1 MDSWKNELDG
11 DPIAS
16 QTGGII
22 KAFYDKA
29 NKIKY
34 FSEMATGGKV
44 MWSKLHSDANS
55 GTVYPKPKNIDWQ
68 RNVQTLSSVETSEW
82 QGWAVTKFKKKTEG
96 NFDIA
101 CSGVST
107 FYLNDLHPL
116 NGDMFRTGL
125 IWNSVKILK
134 GSIYYM

>member
-1 MDSWKNELDG
+1 MPGCFILSIAVLLIFSSFHFEIACSVKHFNFGKSKWYFLGPWIVGKNELDG

-55 GTVYPKPKNIDWQ
+55 GTVYPKPKHIDWQ

-82 QGWAVTKFKKKTEG
+82 H
-96 NFDIA
+96 I
-101 CSGVST
+101 
-107 FYLNDLHPL
+107 
-116 NGDMFRTGL
+116 
-125 IWNSVKILK
+125 
-134 GSIYYM
+134 

>member
-1 MDSWKNELDG
+1 MPGCFILSIAVLLFFSSFHFEIACSVKHFNFGKSKWYFLGPWIVGKNELDG

-82 QGWAVTKFKKKTEG
+82 QGWAVTKFKKKKRRK
-96 NFDIA
+96 F
-101 CSGVST
+101 
-107 FYLNDLHPL
+107 
-116 NGDMFRTGL
+116 
-125 IWNSVKILK
+125 
-134 GSIYYM
+134 